1 MKKLYVYLG
10 ILSILAIILL
20 VFTRKEKNI
29 ANPYPTVVEEIP
41 DVKYFY
47 GFDDQHHSIIHDTIT
62 KNQFISDILLPYLDY
77 PEIEKLLE
85 NSKEEFNPRNIR
97 VGRPYHIISTKD
109 SLAQGVA
116 LVYEKDPVNYTILH
130 LGDSLYAD
138 IGEKPIETR
147 MAKASG
153 VIESSLYLTLTQQ
166 GYSQALAME
175 MADIYAWSI
184 DFYRLQK
191 GDRFEVLYEQRF
203 IEDEFIGIGE
213 VHACVFNHK
222 EREFKAFAFEQNDK
236 RDYFDEEGEGLR
248 KAFLKSPLK
257 FGRMTSG
264 YSGRR
269 FHPVQKRFKAHK
281 GTDYAA
287 PRGTPIMATGDGEVI
302 KSAYTRGNGNYVK
315 IRHNSTYSTQY
326 LHMTKQAVRVGQ
338 QVKQGE
344 TIGYVGSTGL
354 ATGPHVCYRFWKN
367 GKQVDHRQE
376 DFPSTDPV
384 LPENMEEFKQEMKR
398 LEAELKDK
406 EAIAQAE

>member
-1 MKKLYVYLG
+1 MKKQFIYLG
-10 ILSILAIILL
+10 ILALILIVLL
-20 VFTRKEKNI
+20 VLSNREKNL
-29 ANPYPTVVEEIP
+29 ADPYAQSEDSAPEVN
-41 DVKYFY
+41 YFF
-47 GFDDQHHSIIHDTIT
+47 GFDDQNHEIFHDTIE
-62 KNQFISDILLPYLDY
+62 KNQFIGDILLPYLNY
-77 PEIEKLLE
+77 PEIEELLK
-85 NSKEEFNPRNIR
+85 NSKEQFNPRNIR
-97 VGRPYHIISTKD
+97 AGRPYHIISTKD
-109 SLAQGVA
+109 SVQKGVA

-130 LGDSLYAD
+130 LKDSLYAHS
-138 IGEKPIETR
+138 GEKPIDTK
-147 MAKASG
+147 MAKADG
-153 VIESSLYLTLTQQ
+153 VIESSLYLTLTEQ

-213 VHACVFNHK
+213 VQACIFTHK
-222 EREFKAFAFEQNDK
+222 ERDFKAFVFEQNDK
-236 RDYFDEEGEGLR
+236 RDYFDKEGEGLR

-326 LHMTKQAVRVGQ
+326 LHMTKQAVKQGQ
-338 QVKQGE
+338 QIKQGE

-384 LPENMEEFKQEMKR
+384 LPENMATFKSEMQR
-398 LEAELKDK
+398 LESALQGNRPLAER
-406 EAIAQAE
+406 